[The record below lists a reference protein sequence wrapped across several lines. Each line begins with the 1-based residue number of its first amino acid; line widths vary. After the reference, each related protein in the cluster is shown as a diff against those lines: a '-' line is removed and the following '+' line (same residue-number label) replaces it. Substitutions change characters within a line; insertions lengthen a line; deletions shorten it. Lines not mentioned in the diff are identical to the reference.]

1 MRIEVVGRHMAITDA
16 IRQHAEE
23 KSEKLT
29 RFYDRIQSVLWTIEP
44 HNTSAGD
51 EFVVELIVG
60 VEHHEDL
67 VSKDAGLD
75 LYATIDGVH
84 HKGIRQLKDLHDKVK
99 TQKRQAH

>member
-23 KSEKLT
+23 KTEKLT
-29 RFYDRIQSVLWTIEP
+29 RFYDRILAVTWTIEH

-51 EFVVELIVG
+51 SFDVELIID
-60 VEHHEDL
+60 VEHHDDL
-67 VSKDAGLD
+67 VSKDTGGE
-75 LYATIDGVH
+75 LYAVVDSVH

-99 TQKRQAH
+99 VQKRQAH